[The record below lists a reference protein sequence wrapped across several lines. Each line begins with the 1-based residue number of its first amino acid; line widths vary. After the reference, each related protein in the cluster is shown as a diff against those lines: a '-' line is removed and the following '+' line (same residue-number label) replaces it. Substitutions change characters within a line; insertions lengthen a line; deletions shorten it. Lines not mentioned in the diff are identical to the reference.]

1 MASGYLLSQNLLK
14 NPRFPVHIL
23 LPSPNLQDSAQLCGS
38 GAGWHLQTQLADA
51 SDQSSLSILEACHR
65 VRDQSESGEA
75 VISMIKGENI
85 MTYHG

>member
-1 MASGYLLSQNLLK
+1 
-14 NPRFPVHIL
+14 VHIL

-75 VISMIKGENI
+75 LINMIKDENI
-85 MTYHG
+85 MTYHD